1 TLSVFLGY
9 LVGTELVP
17 APRPASITTGIALG
31 TLCFVISATLLSF
44 IPLTRWSVLPLAAV
58 ACFGTTWIV
67 RKLPDTATLR
77 RVTASPGLLAVRA
90 MTSVV
95 TVLTVTGLAH
105 LLGPKWSGLLVGY
118 PVNSLPVMVILHSHY
133 GHDVVKPF
141 IKIFPAGIFGVC
153 LFNLVAWLSLERL
166 GLASTIVLGYGVD
179 IAYLAPVAGGR
190 GGGRWGGRARSAA
203 GRGVGRGRDRRRGG
217 VLPLASRDRRHRG
230 RAHGGGV
237 RGLGEVGRLHRPRLV
252 RQLRARP
259 PRPRELRAPRAARPG
274 DRRRLRLPPHGHF

>member
-1 TLSVFLGY
+1 MLPPGSSESVLLLSKIVLSAGFTLGGTAAVERLGPRVGGLVAAVPQLAVVSLIFFAIEQGLGFAAESAFWTIPGMCATLSVFLGY

-17 APRPASITTGIALG
+17 APRPASIATGIALG

-44 IPLTRWSVLPLAAV
+44 MPITRWSVLPLAAV

-166 GLASTIVLGYGVD
+166 GLASTIALGYGVD
-179 IAYLAPVAGGR
+179 IAYLAAVA
-190 GGGRWGGRARSAA
+190 WA
-203 GRGVGRGRDRRRGG
+203 RGR
-217 VLPLASRDRRHRG
+217 SR
-230 RAHGGGV
+230 
-237 RGLGEVGRLHRPRLV
+237 
-252 RQLRARP
+252 
-259 PRPRELRAPRAARPG
+259 
-274 DRRRLRLPPHGHF
+274 

>member
-1 TLSVFLGY
+1 VLSPGSSESVLLFSKIVLSAGFTLGGTAAVERLGPRAGGLVAAVPQLAVVSLIFFAIEQGLGFAAESAFWTIPGMCATLSVFLGY
-9 LVGTELVP
+9 LVGSELVP
-17 APRPASITTGIALG
+17 APRPASIATGIALG
-31 TLCFVISATLLSF
+31 TLCFVIFATLLSF
-44 IPLTRWSVLPLAAV
+44 IPLTRWSVLPLAAI

-77 RVTASPGLLAVRA
+77 RVTTSPGLLAMRA
-90 MTSVV
+90 TTSVV

-133 GHDVVKPF
+133 SHDVVKPF

-179 IAYLAPVAGGR
+179 IAYLATVA
-190 GGGRWGGRARSAA
+190 WA
-203 GRGVGRGRDRRRGG
+203 RGR
-217 VLPLASRDRRHRG
+217 SR
-230 RAHGGGV
+230 
-237 RGLGEVGRLHRPRLV
+237 
-252 RQLRARP
+252 
-259 PRPRELRAPRAARPG
+259 
-274 DRRRLRLPPHGHF
+274 